1 MTLYEN
7 LSHDE
12 LIGKTAKVV
21 MSDGKWR
28 IVIIEKAE
36 YDEYKDR
43 NIIIGNCIKTN
54 DLDHTSLGGVWAY
67 IDQAPLQPQH
77 GLRKKDL
84 SAKHAPAHFQ
94 WNACAVFSPLVYQ

>member
-67 IDQAPLQPQH
+67 IDQVVELDGNETGWDVMEDEIFLVEEPTLE
-77 GLRKKDL
+77 DL
-84 SAKHAPAHFQ
+84 E
-94 WNACAVFSPLVYQ
+94 N

>member
-7 LSHDE
+7 LSHAE

-54 DLDHTSLGGVWAY
+54 DLDHTSLAGVWAY
-67 IDQAPLQPQH
+67 IDQVVELD
-77 GLRKKDL
+77 GNETGWDVMEDEI
-84 SAKHAPAHFQ
+84 F
-94 WNACAVFSPLVYQ
+94 LVEEAEN